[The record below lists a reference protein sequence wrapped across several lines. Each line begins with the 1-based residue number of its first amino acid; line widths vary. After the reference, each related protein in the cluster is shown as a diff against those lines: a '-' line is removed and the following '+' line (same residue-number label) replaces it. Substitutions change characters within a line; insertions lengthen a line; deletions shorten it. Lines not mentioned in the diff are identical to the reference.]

1 MAKKTI
7 KELAKGEFFRLT
19 DSETA
24 PVWVRSDY
32 DRSSKSIHATNFMTF
47 VMKTFSRVQEWFLLT
62 LNSKKPWKKIV

>member
-32 DRSSKSIHATNFMTF
+32 DRSSKKYSCYKFDDVCHENFFKGTKVVF
-47 VMKTFSRVQEWFLLT
+47 VDFEF
-62 LNSKKPWKKIV
+62 